1 MKYDLI
7 IIGAGP
13 AGIATA
19 EYFINSSKKVLIIES
34 GNFDNI
40 QNYNSKNDNVVGD
53 FSIDFAEE
61 RKRAFFGTTS
71 LWRKSGVGGTFWEF
85 DYNDFQTEDFLKWN
99 IDYRELKE
107 IYNRAWN
114 YLNTRPEN
122 LNLIPNLGNLNFKEL
137 INKYSVKAASSFYT
151 FGATYAEFILK
162 KKKELINSKNINLL
176 FNTHLEKIILNK
188 EKNKVE
194 QIITSSTINK
204 QKIEFYSKNFVLA
217 AGCFENN
224 RILINLNEQNKLNME
239 SLGKYLTF
247 HPGLNIGEINVKQ
260 NTFFYKNAI
269 KKLKKVFILKNKE
282 DLKYNDL
289 NYGLT
294 INPIFKEPSN
304 SKNIIKKISIIRD
317 SFFKRNLQI
326 FLSHTVKFFW
336 SLEII
341 KYLIYKFKSYFIS
354 INKLNISIIFEHLPN
369 SSSLMRINKKNNSI
383 NIRSNL
389 SARNKKFIKSKILK
403 NQLILKNIFP
413 EFISKN
419 IDFDNLKFETNNH
432 HHGGTIIGNN
442 KKGVVDKNLRVK
454 KIKNL
459 YVTGSSTFP
468 NSSIYNPTLT
478 IIAISLR
485 LSEHIFQI
493 ND

>member
-19 EYFINSSKKVLIIES
+19 EYFINTSKKVLIIES
-34 GNFDNI
+34 GNIDNI
-40 QNYNSKNDNVVGD
+40 QNYNSKNDNVVGN
-53 FSIDFAEE
+53 FSIDYAKE

-71 LWRKSGVGGTFWEF
+71 LWKKSGVGGTFWEF
-85 DYNDFQTEDFLKWN
+85 DYKDFQTGDFLRWD
-99 IDYRELKE
+99 IDYQEFKD
-107 IYNRAWN
+107 IYNKAWN
-114 YLNTRPEN
+114 YLNIRPDN

-137 INKYSVKAASSFYT
+137 NNIYSVKTASSFYT
-151 FGATYAEFILK
+151 FGDTYEEFILR

-176 FNTHLEKIILNK
+176 FNTNLEEIILNR

-194 QIITSSTINK
+194 QIVTSSNNNK
-204 QKIEFYSKNFVLA
+204 QKIKFSSKNFVLA

-224 RILINLNEQNKLNME
+224 RILINFNDRNKLNME

-247 HPGLNIGEINVKQ
+247 HPGLSIGEIIIKQ

-269 KKLKKVFILKNKE
+269 KKLKKVFILKNKG

-289 NYGLT
+289 NYGVT
-294 INPIFKEPSN
+294 INPIVKEASN
-304 SKNIIKKISIIRD
+304 SKNILKKISIIKE
-317 SFFKRNLQI
+317 SIINKNLQI
-326 FLSHTVKFFW
+326 FLSNIVNLFW

-341 KYLIYKFKSYFIS
+341 KYLIYKFRNYFIS
-354 INKLNISIIFEHLPN
+354 INKLDISIIFEHLPS
-369 SSSLMRINKKNNSI
+369 SSSLIKINKKNNSI
-383 NIRSNL
+383 SIRSNL
-389 SARNKKFIKSKILK
+389 SARNKKLLKSTILK
-403 NQLILKNIFP
+403 NQLIFKNIFP
-413 EFISKN
+413 DFISKN
-419 IDFDNLKFETNNH
+419 IDFDNLSFDTNNH
-432 HHGGTIIGNN
+432 HHGGTIISKN
-442 KKGVVDKNLRVK
+442 KKGVVDKDLKVK

-485 LSEHIFQI
+485 LSKHIFQI